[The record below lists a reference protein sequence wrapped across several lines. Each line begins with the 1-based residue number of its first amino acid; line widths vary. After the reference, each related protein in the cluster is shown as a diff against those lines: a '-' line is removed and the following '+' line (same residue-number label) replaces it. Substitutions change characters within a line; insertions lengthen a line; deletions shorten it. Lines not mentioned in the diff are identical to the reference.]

1 MPTDT
6 PYFDLQVNGYAGVE
20 FNDENLTAEG
30 LHTAC
35 ERLRRDGTAAF
46 LATIITAPMPF
57 MCNCLRRLVGLRQGD
72 PLAQE
77 MIPGFHIEGPFIS
90 ALDGYRGAHP
100 KNGVRK
106 PDIDSAEQLLEAAG
120 GLARI
125 VTLAP
130 ECDDGLRV
138 TRMLAQRGIV
148 VSGGHCNPTLDQLR
162 AAVDA
167 GMSMCTHVGNG
178 CPMQMHRHDNIIQR
192 VLSLSDRLWLC
203 FIADGV
209 HVPVVALGNYL
220 KCAGLDRCIVVTDAI
235 TPAGCGPGR
244 YQLGEWDVVI
254 GEDMAAMAPDG
265 SHFLGSAI
273 TMPRSVQNLIQ
284 KIGLTPAQAN
294 KLTAVNPRL
303 AVKIQ

>member
-1 MPTDT
+1 
-6 PYFDLQVNGYAGVE
+6 
-20 FNDENLTAEG
+20 
-30 LHTAC
+30 
-35 ERLRRDGTAAF
+35 
-46 LATIITAPMPF
+46 
-57 MCNCLRRLVGLRQGD
+57 
-72 PLAQE
+72 
-77 MIPGFHIEGPFIS
+77 
-90 ALDGYRGAHP
+90 
-100 KNGVRK
+100 
-106 PDIDSAEQLLEAAG
+106 
-120 GLARI
+120 
-125 VTLAP
+125 
-130 ECDDGLRV
+130 
-138 TRMLAQRGIV
+138 
-148 VSGGHCNPTLDQLR
+148 
-162 AAVDA
+162 
-167 GMSMCTHVGNG
+167 
-178 CPMQMHRHDNIIQR
+178 MHRHDNIIQR